1 MGEQRSPPQRI
12 GRIQMNFE
20 LSQDHRVLQSAVRDF
35 VVKEIKPIAMKID
48 EEHMIPDT
56 LVAKMGAMGFL
67 GSYLPEEYGGAGL
80 DMLSY
85 AIVVEEVSKACG
97 SSGVLI
103 SAHTSLCSG
112 PIYTFGTEEQKKK
125 WLPALNSGDTIGC
138 FLLTEPDAGSD
149 AGAIATTFTRD
160 GDDYIINGAKIF
172 ITNGGYKGTGVIF
185 ATSDRSLKHKG
196 VSAFIIDLQSHGVV
210 ILKNENKMGIRGSYT
225 TAFALDNVRVPAANL
240 LGQEGQGFKI
250 AMDTLNGGR
259 IGIASQA
266 LGIAEGAFDLALAY
280 SKERKQF
287 GAPICDLQAIQFK
300 LADMYA
306 RIETSKLMTYKA
318 ACLKDANKNYTI
330 ESAMCK
336 MLASEAATYVTKE
349 AVQIHGGYGFICD
362 YEVERMYR
370 DAKITEIYEGT
381 NEVQR
386 VVISKL
392 LLS

>member
-1 MGEQRSPPQRI
+1 MD
-12 GRIQMNFE
+12 FE
-20 LSQDHRVLQSAVRDF
+20 LSQDHKVLQAAVRDF
-35 VVKEIKPIAMKID
+35 VEKEIKPIAAKTD
-48 EEHMIPDT
+48 EEHAIPDA
-56 LVAKMGAMGFL
+56 LLKKMGAMGFL
-67 GSYLPEEYGGAGL
+67 GSYFPEQYGGAGL

-85 AIVVEEVSKACG
+85 AILVEEVSKACA

-103 SAHTSLCSG
+103 SAHSSLAAN
-112 PIYTFGTEEQKKK
+112 PIYAFGTEEQKQK
-125 WLPALNSGDTIGC
+125 WLPPLNRGELIGC
-138 FLLTEPDAGSD
+138 LLLTEPGAGSD
-149 AGAIATTFTRD
+149 AGGIATTYQRE
-160 GDDYIINGAKIF
+160 GDEFVINGSKIF
-172 ITNGGYKGTGVIF
+172 ITNGGYLGTGIVLASF
-185 ATSDRSLKHKG
+185 DRSLKHKG
-196 VSAFIIDLQSHGVV
+196 ISAFIVDLKSPGVAV
-210 ILKNENKMGIRGSYT
+210 LKNGNKMGIRGTYT
-225 TAFALDNVRVPAANL
+225 TAFALDNLRVPAENL
-240 LGQEGQGFKI
+240 LGKEGKGFNV

-266 LGIAEGAFDLALAY
+266 LGIAEGAFQRALAY

-287 GAPICDLQAIQFK
+287 DQYISEFQAIQFK

-318 ACLKDANKNYTI
+318 AWLKDNKMNYVL

-349 AVQIHGGYGFICD
+349 AVQIFGGYGYICD

-386 VVISKL
+386 IVISKL

>member
-1 MGEQRSPPQRI
+1 MD
-12 GRIQMNFE
+12 FE
-20 LSQDHRVLQSAVRDF
+20 LSQDHKVLRDSVRDF
-35 VVKEIKPIAMKID
+35 VEKEIKPIARKID
-48 EEHMIPDT
+48 EDHMIPDA
-56 LVAKMGAMGFL
+56 LVKKMGEMGFL
-67 GSYLPEEYGGAGL
+67 GSYLPEEYEGAGL

-103 SAHTSLCSG
+103 SAHTSLACG
-112 PIYTFGTEEQKKK
+112 PIYTFGTQEQKKK
-125 WLPALNSGDTIGC
+125 WLPDLNTGKIIGS

-149 AGAIATTFTRD
+149 AGAITTSYRRD
-160 GDDYIINGAKIF
+160 GDHFVVSGAKIF
-172 ITNGGYKGTGVIF
+172 ITNGGYQGTGVLF
-185 ATSDRSLKHKG
+185 ATSDKSLKHKG
-196 VSAFIIDLQSHGVV
+196 VSAFILDLQTPGVV

-225 TAFALDNVRVPAANL
+225 TAFALDNVRIPVENL
-240 LGQEGQGFKI
+240 LGREGEGFKI

-266 LGIAEGAFDLALAY
+266 LGIAEGAFERALAY

-287 GAPICDLQAIQFK
+287 GHPICDLQAIQFK

-318 ACLKDANKNYTI
+318 ACLKDAKKSYTI

-349 AVQIHGGYGFICD
+349 AVQIHGGYGFIVD

>member
-1 MGEQRSPPQRI
+1 
-12 GRIQMNFE
+12 MNFE
-20 LSQDHRVLQSAVRDF
+20 LSQDHKVLQESVRDF
-35 VVKEIKPIAMKID
+35 VNKEIKPIAMKID
-48 EEHMIPDT
+48 EEHMIPDA
-56 LVAKMGAMGFL
+56 LVRKMADMGFL

-85 AIVVEEVSKACG
+85 AIVIEEVSKACG

-103 SAHTSLCSG
+103 SAHTSLASG
-112 PIYTFGTEEQKKK
+112 PIDTFGTEEQKKK
-125 WLPALNSGDTIGC
+125 WLPALNTGEKIGC
-138 FLLTEPDAGSD
+138 ILLTEPDAGSD
-149 AGAIATTFTRD
+149 AGAITTSYKKE
-160 GDDYIINGAKIF
+160 GDEYIVNGSKIF
-172 ITNGGYKGTGVIF
+172 ITNGGYLGTGVLF
-185 ATSDRSLKHKG
+185 ATHDKSLKHKG
-196 VSAFIIDLQSHGVV
+196 VSAFIVDLQSPGVV
-210 ILKNENKMGIRGSYT
+210 ILKHENKMGIRGTYT
-225 TAFALDNVRVPAANL
+225 TAFALDDVRIPAENL

-266 LGIAEGAFDLALAY
+266 LGIAEGAFERALAY

-287 GAPICDLQAIQFK
+287 GKAISELQAIQFK

-306 RIETSKLMTYKA
+306 KIETSKLMTYKA
-318 ACLKDANKNYTI
+318 AWMKDAHLNYTM

-336 MLASEAATYVTKE
+336 MLASEAATFVTKE
-349 AVQIHGGYGFICD
+349 AIQIHGGYGFICD

-386 VVISKL
+386 VVISKA

>member
-1 MGEQRSPPQRI
+1 
-12 GRIQMNFE
+12 MNFE
-20 LSQDHRVLQSAVRDF
+20 LSQDHRVLQDSVRDF
-35 VVKEIKPIAMKID
+35 VNKEIKPLAMQID

-56 LVAKMGAMGFL
+56 LVRKMGDMGFL

-85 AIVVEEVSKACG
+85 AIVVEEDSKACG

-103 SAHTSLCSG
+103 SAHPSLCSG
-112 PIYTFGTEEQKKK
+112 PIYTFGTEEQKRQ
-125 WLPALNSGDTIGC
+125 WLPALNTGEKIGC

-149 AGAIATTFTRD
+149 AGGTATMYRRE
-160 GDDYIINGAKIF
+160 GDEFVINGSKTF
-172 ITNGGYKGTGVIF
+172 ITNGGYLGTGVLL
-185 ATSDRSLKHKG
+185 ASHDRSLKHKG
-196 VSAFIIDLQSHGVV
+196 ISAFIVDLSSPGVT
-210 ILKNENKMGIRGSYT
+210 ILKNENKLGIRGSYT
-225 TAFALDNVRVPAANL
+225 TAFAFDNLRVPVENL
-240 LGQEGQGFKI
+240 LGQEGKGFNI

-266 LGIAEGAFDLALAY
+266 LGIAEGAFDRALAY

-287 GAPICDLQAIQFK
+287 GQPISEFQAIQFK
-300 LADMYA
+300 LADMWT
-306 RIETSKLMTYKA
+306 RIETSKLLTYKA
-318 ACLKDANKNYTI
+318 ACLKDAKKNYTMD
-330 ESAMCK
+330 SAMCK
-336 MLASEAATYVTKE
+336 MHASETATFVTKE
-349 AVQIHGGYGFICD
+349 AIQIHGGYGYTCD
-362 YEVERMYR
+362 YEVERMFR

>member
-1 MGEQRSPPQRI
+1 
-12 GRIQMNFE
+12 MNFE
-20 LSQDHRVLQSAVRDF
+20 LSQDHKVLQDSVRDF
-35 VVKEIKPIAMKID
+35 VNKEIKPIAMKID
-48 EEHMIPDT
+48 EEHMIPDE
-56 LVAKMGAMGFL
+56 LVKKMGEMGLL
-67 GSYLPEEYGGAGL
+67 GSYFPEEYGGAGL

-103 SAHTSLCSG
+103 SAHTSLANG

-125 WLPALNSGDTIGC
+125 WLPALNTGEVIGC
-138 FLLTEPDAGSD
+138 FLLTEPNAGSD
-149 AGAIATTFTRD
+149 AGGTATMYTRE
-160 GDDYIINGAKIF
+160 GDEFVINGSKIF
-172 ITNGGYKGTGVIF
+172 ITNGGYLGTGVLF
-185 ATSDRSLKHKG
+185 ASHDRSLKHKG
-196 VSAFIIDLQSHGVV
+196 ISAFIVDLKSPGVT

-225 TAFALDNVRVPAANL
+225 TAFAFDNLRIPVENL
-240 LGQEGQGFKI
+240 LGQEGKGFNV

-259 IGIASQA
+259 IGIASQG
-266 LGIAEGAFDLALAY
+266 LGIAEGAFERALAY

-287 GAPICDLQAIQFK
+287 GQSISEFQAIQFK

-306 RIETSKLMTYKA
+306 RIETSKLMVYKA
-318 ACLKDANKNYTI
+318 AWLKDNKKNYTM

-336 MLASEAATYVTKE
+336 MLASETATYVTKE
-349 AVQIHGGYGFICD
+349 AIQIFGGYGFIAD

-386 VVISKL
+386 VVISKM

>member
-1 MGEQRSPPQRI
+1 MD
-12 GRIQMNFE
+12 FE
-20 LSQDHRVLQSAVRDF
+20 LSQDHKVLQDAVRDF
-35 VVKEIKPIAMKID
+35 VEKEIKPIAMQID
-48 EEHMIPDT
+48 EEHMIPDE
-56 LVAKMGAMGFL
+56 LVKKMGEMGFL
-67 GSYLPEEYGGAGL
+67 GSYLPDEYGGAGL

-103 SAHTSLCSG
+103 SAHTSLACG
-112 PIYTFGTEEQKKK
+112 PIYTFGTEEQKQK
-125 WLPALNSGDTIGC
+125 WLPALNTGEIIGC
-138 FLLTEPDAGSD
+138 FLLTAPDAGSD
-149 AGAIATTFTRD
+149 AGAISTTYRRD
-160 GDDYIINGAKIF
+160 GNDFVINGSKIF
-172 ITNGGYKGTGVIF
+172 ITNGGYKGTGVLF
-185 ATSDRSLKHKG
+185 ATHDKSLKHKG
-196 VSAFIIDLQSHGVV
+196 VSAFIIDLQSPGVE
-210 ILKNENKMGIRGSYT
+210 ILKNEKKLGIRGSYT
-225 TAFALDNVRVPAANL
+225 TAFALDNVRIPAENL

-266 LGIAEGAFDLALAY
+266 LGIAEGAFERALAY

-300 LADMYA
+300 LADMWA

-318 ACLKDANKNYTI
+318 ACLKDAKKSYTM

-336 MLASEAATYVTKE
+336 MLASEAATHVTRE
-349 AVQIHGGYGFICD
+349 AIQIHGGYGFIVD

-386 VVISKL
+386 VVISKML
-392 LLS
+392 LG

>member
-1 MGEQRSPPQRI
+1 MD
-12 GRIQMNFE
+12 FE
-20 LSQDHRVLQSAVRDF
+20 LSQDHRVLRDSVRDF
-35 VVKEIKPIAMKID
+35 VVKEIKPIAMQID
-48 EEHMIPDT
+48 EEHMIPDA
-56 LVAKMGAMGFL
+56 LVRKMGEMGFL
-67 GSYLPEEYGGAGL
+67 GSYFPEEYGGAGL

-85 AIVVEEVSKACG
+85 SILVEEVSKACG

-103 SAHTSLCSG
+103 SAHTSLACG
-112 PIYTFGTEEQKKK
+112 PIYSFGTEEQKKK
-125 WLPALNSGDTIGC
+125 WLPDLNTGKSIGC

-149 AGAIATTFTRD
+149 AGAIATTYRRD
-160 GDDYIINGAKIF
+160 GDEFVINGSKIF
-172 ITNGGYKGTGVIF
+172 ITNGGYLGTGVLF
-185 ATSDRSLKHKG
+185 ATSDKNLKHKG
-196 VSAFIIDLQSHGVV
+196 VTAFIVDLKSPGVV
-210 ILKNENKMGIRGSYT
+210 ILKNEKKLGIRGSYT
-225 TAFALDNVRVPAANL
+225 TAFALDGVRVPAANL

-266 LGIAEGAFDLALAY
+266 LGIAEGAFELALAY

-287 GAPICDLQAIQFK
+287 GHPICELQAIQFK

-318 ACLKDANKNYTI
+318 ACLKDSKKSYTM
-330 ESAMCK
+330 ESALCK

-349 AVQIHGGYGFICD
+349 AIQIHGGYGFIVD

-386 VVISKL
+386 VVVSKL

>member
-1 MGEQRSPPQRI
+1 
-12 GRIQMNFE
+12 MNFE
-20 LSQDHRVLQSAVRDF
+20 LSQDHKVLQDTVRDF
-35 VVKEIKPIAMKID
+35 VNKEIKPIAAKID
-48 EEHMIPDT
+48 EDHAIPDE
-56 LVAKMGAMGFL
+56 LVRKMGEMGFL

-85 AIVVEEVSKACG
+85 AIVIEEVSKACG

-103 SAHTSLCSG
+103 SAHTSLACG
-112 PIYTFGTEEQKKK
+112 PIDTFGTEEQKQK
-125 WLPALNSGDTIGC
+125 WLPDLNTGKKIGC
-138 FLLTEPDAGSD
+138 ILLTEPDAGSD
-149 AGAIATTFTRD
+149 AGAITTTYRKE
-160 GDDYIINGAKIF
+160 GDEYIVNGSKIF
-172 ITNGGYKGTGVIF
+172 ITNGGYLGTGVLF
-185 ATSDRSLKHKG
+185 ATCDKALKHKG
-196 VSAFIIDLQSHGVV
+196 VSAFIIDLQTPGVT
-210 ILKNENKMGIRGSYT
+210 ILKHENKMGIRGTFT
-225 TAFALDNVRVPAANL
+225 TAFALDDVRIPAANL
-240 LGQEGQGFKI
+240 LGQEGKGFNI

-266 LGIAEGAFDLALAY
+266 LGIAEGAFERALAY

-287 GAPICDLQAIQFK
+287 GKTISELQAIQFK

-306 RIETSKLMTYKA
+306 RIETSKLVTYKA
-318 ACLKDANKNYTI
+318 AWMKDAHLNYVM

-349 AVQIHGGYGFICD
+349 AIQIHGGYGFICD

-386 VVISKL
+386 VVMSKL
-392 LLS
+392 LLG

>member
-1 MGEQRSPPQRI
+1 MD
-12 GRIQMNFE
+12 FE
-20 LSQDHRVLQSAVRDF
+20 LSQDHKVLQSAVRDF
-35 VVKEIKPIAMKID
+35 VEKEIKPLAIKID
-48 EEHMIPDT
+48 EDHAIPDE
-56 LVAKMGAMGFL
+56 LVKKMSEMGFM

-85 AIVVEEVSKACG
+85 SIVVEEVSKACG

-112 PIYTFGTEEQKKK
+112 PIYTFGTPEQKKK
-125 WLPALNSGDTIGC
+125 WLPALNSGEKIGC

-149 AGAIATTFTRD
+149 AGGTATTYTRD
-160 GDDYIINGAKIF
+160 GDHFVINGSKTF
-172 ITNGGYKGTGVIF
+172 ITNGGYLGTGVLL
-185 ATSDRSLKHKG
+185 ASYDRSLKHKG
-196 VSAFIIDLQSHGVV
+196 ITAFIVDLSSPGVT

-225 TAFALDNVRVPAANL
+225 TAFAFDNLRVPVENL
-240 LGQEGQGFKI
+240 LGQEGKGFNV

-266 LGIAEGAFDLALAY
+266 LGIAEGAFERALAY

-287 GAPICDLQAIQFK
+287 GQAISEFQAIQFK
-300 LADMYA
+300 LADMWTS
-306 RIETSKLMTYKA
+306 IETSKLLTYRA
-318 ACLKDANKNYTI
+318 ACLKDAKKSYTM

-336 MLASEAATYVTKE
+336 MHASETATFVTKE
-349 AVQIHGGYGFICD
+349 AVQIHGGYGYIVD

-386 VVISKL
+386 VVISKM